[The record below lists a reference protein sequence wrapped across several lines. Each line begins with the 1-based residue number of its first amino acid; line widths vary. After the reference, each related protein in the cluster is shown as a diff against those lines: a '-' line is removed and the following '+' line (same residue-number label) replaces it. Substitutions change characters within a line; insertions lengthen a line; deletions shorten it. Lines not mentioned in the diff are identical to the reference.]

1 MGKVIIP
8 YRPRPLQA
16 AIHDSLKRFNVLV
29 CHRRFGK
36 TVLCINELLKRAAQN
51 QLLRPRYAYVA
62 PMYKQAKTVAWDYVR
77 HYAGVIPGV
86 EFNEAELRCDLPS
99 GARIQL
105 LGADNPDA
113 LRGLYLD
120 GVVLDEYA
128 QMTPKAWEEVIR
140 PALADREGFAIFI
153 GTPMGQNSFYDLLQK
168 TQAKM
173 KAGDKEWWAA
183 VYRASETGVLP
194 QAELDSSRATMS
206 PDAYAQEYECSFE
219 AATKGAYFGAE
230 MREADEAGRISG
242 VPHDR
247 AVRVETWWD
256 LGITDATAIWFAQRV
271 GREVHLIDYYEQSG
285 EPLSHY
291 VSVLE
296 EKARARHYLYSTHV
310 FPHDVKAKELIA
322 GKTREEVL
330 KTLGITVTICP
341 DHRVPDG
348 IEAAKNLIS
357 RCWFDHERCDRGV
370 RALQL
375 YRKEWDEKRQTFKL
389 NPLHDWTSHGAD
401 AFRYGAMHRPPSSW
415 DDYDDSKAL
424 EVPDIGAI

>member
-1 MGKVIIP
+1 
-8 YRPRPLQA
+8 
-16 AIHDSLKRFNVLV
+16 
-29 CHRRFGK
+29 
-36 TVLCINELLKRAAQN
+36 
-51 QLLRPRYAYVA
+51 
-62 PMYKQAKTVAWDYVR
+62 MYKQAKAVAWDYVR
-77 HYAGVIPGV
+77 HYAGVIPGA
-86 EFNEAELRCDLPS
+86 EFNEAELRCDLPG

-128 QMTPKAWEEVIR
+128 QMTPRAWDEVIR
-140 PALADREGFAIFI
+140 PALADRQGFAIFI
-153 GTPMGQNSFYDLLQK
+153 GTPMGPNPFKDLLD
-168 TQAKM
+168 QARKHI
-173 KAGDKEWWAA
+173 AEGNPEWWAA
-183 VYRASETGVLP
+183 VYKASETNVLP
-194 QAELDSSRATMS
+194 KAELDAAKTAMSS
-206 PDAYAQEYECSFE
+206 DAYAQEFECSFE
-219 AATKGAYFGAE
+219 AATKGAYFGQE
-230 MREADEAGRISG
+230 MREAEDDGRISG

-291 VSVLE
+291 VGVLE
-296 EKARARHYLYSTHV
+296 EKARKHRYIYSTHV

-322 GKTREEVL
+322 GKTREETL
-330 KTLGITVTICP
+330 KSLGITVTVCP
-341 DHRVPDG
+341 DHHVVDG

-357 RCWFDHERCDRGV
+357 RCWFDRVRCERGV
-370 RALQL
+370 KCLQL

-401 AFRYGAMHRPPSSW
+401 AFRYGAMHKPPSGW
-415 DDYDDSKAL
+415 EDADAAL
-424 EVPDIGAI
+424 AMPDVGVV